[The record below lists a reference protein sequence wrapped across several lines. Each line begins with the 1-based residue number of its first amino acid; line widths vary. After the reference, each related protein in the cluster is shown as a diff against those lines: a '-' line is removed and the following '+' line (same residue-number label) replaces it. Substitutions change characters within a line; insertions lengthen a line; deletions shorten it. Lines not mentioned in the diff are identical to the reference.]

1 MQSGKA
7 VWPWVL
13 GVVVIGGAGGWLF
26 RDQLKRLADGVS
38 VPVQSTPSSTSAPPQ
53 PQAAAEPAPAPPPI
67 KHPLDT
73 EAAADP
79 ALPKLADSDA
89 AAWGALSQLFQG
101 EGPLTLLL
109 RDHLIQRLVT

>member
-1 MQSGKA
+1 MQSAKA

-26 RDQLKRLADGVS
+26 RDQLKHLADGVS
-38 VPVQSTPSSTSAPPQ
+38 VPVQSTPVSTSAAPQ

-67 KHPLDT
+67 RHPLDT

-101 EGPLTLLL
+101 
-109 RDHLIQRLVT
+109 